1 MNGAAQLVRDPIDPA
16 ALIARVARPAHGALI
31 LFLGVVR
38 DVNDGRG
45 VTGIEYSAY
54 EGMAARELES
64 IADEA
69 VVRFV
74 GADVAIEHRLGDLT
88 LEDGSV
94 GIAVP
99 HSPPDEAYPPSRW
112 I

>member
-1 MNGAAQLVRDPIDPA
+1 MSGAVQLVRDPIDPA
-16 ALIARVARPAHGALI
+16 ALMARVARPAHGALI

-69 VVRFV
+69 VARLL
-74 GADVAIEHRLGDLT
+74 GADVAIEQRLGNLMLD
-88 LEDGSV
+88 DVSV
-94 GIAVP
+94 GSAVARIHP
-99 HSPPDEAYPPSRW
+99 C
-112 I
+112 

>member
-1 MNGAAQLVRDPIDPA
+1 MSGAVQLVRDPIDPA
-16 ALIARVARPAHGALI
+16 ALMARVARPAHAALI

-69 VVRFV
+69 GGRVLDA
-74 GADVAIEHRLGDLT
+74 GLAIQDPLGDPT
-88 LEDGSV
+88 LEDVSV
-94 GIAVP
+94 GIAVAHVHP
-99 HSPPDEAYPPSRW
+99 VAA
-112 I
+112 